1 MRNAVAYRQLS
12 DLPDASRRK
21 VGWTPCAAREQPAPL
36 ASAANPNIVRTLWH
50 GSALSVY
57 EELSLSSF
65 VKCGHEVEVYAYEA
79 IEVPQGVKLCDANEI
94 IPRSEIFSYGSG
106 VARGSFAAF
115 SNLFRLKLLYER
127 GGIWA
132 DSDVL
137 CLKPMHDLPPSFVGR
152 VSDKWLNG
160 ALLRFPQ
167 GDPVCKRL
175 FERAD
180 ALGKDIFLGQ
190 TAELITAEISD
201 PHAGCNILPAS
212 TFYPIAAI
220 ETWKLVDPAQFGEC
234 ERLSMRSHCVHWW
247 NAVLTLSIGLD
258 KDALPPKGS
267 FIYEKA
273 LDVFEAAS
281 AKAWPIESVLPLISK
296 HKAYTQAQAAT
307 RAKDWSQAIG
317 LWEKV
322 LSGFGADK
330 ASADEF
336 VNLARA
342 YRLTGDFESA
352 EKTVEQGRL
361 RYPEFVTLEAERAEV
376 AMARKHWSK
385 AIKHWRTVLDRADGL
400 PRPRYFVRLS
410 LALRNAAKFDAADSV
425 IRQSLSYYPKDMDLA
440 SEFAEIAMARKDWQE
455 AIVRWRAVLNDHG
468 ARASAKCVKR
478 MRLAS
483 LKQAELQGW
492 EKLNS
497 RVSRLL
503 GKFGQN

>member
-1 MRNAVAYRQLS
+1 M
-12 DLPDASRRK
+12 D
-21 VGWTPCAAREQPAPL
+21 
-36 ASAANPNIVRTLWH
+36 
-50 GSALSVY
+50 
-57 EELSLSSF
+57 
-65 VKCGHEVEVYAYEA
+65 
-79 IEVPQGVKLCDANEI
+79 VPPGVCLCDANEI

-106 VARGSFAAF
+106 AARGSFAAF

-137 CLKPMHDLPPSFVGR
+137 CLKPLHDLPPSFVGR

-167 GDPVCKRL
+167 EDQVCKRL
-175 FERAD
+175 YDRAD

-190 TAELITAEISD
+190 TAELITAEISG
-201 PHAGCNILPAS
+201 PRASCTILPANI
-212 TFYPIAAI
+212 FYPIAAI
-220 ETWKLVDPAQFGEC
+220 ETWKLVDPEQFGEC
-234 ERLSMRSHCVHWW
+234 LRLSTDSYCVHWW
-247 NAVLTLSIGLD
+247 NAVLTLSIGLG

-296 HKAYTQAQAAT
+296 HQAYTQAQAAM
-307 RAKDWSQAIG
+307 RAKDWPQAVG
-317 LWEKV
+317 LWERV

-330 ASADEF
+330 ASAAEF

-352 EKTVEQGRL
+352 EKTIEQGRL
-361 RYPEFVTLEAERAEV
+361 RYPEFLTLDAERAEV

-385 AIKHWRTVLDRADGL
+385 AIELWRKVLDRADGV
-400 PRPRYFVRLS
+400 PPSRYFVKMS
-410 LALRNAAKFDAADSV
+410 LALRHDCQFRTADRV
-425 IRQSLSYYPKDMDLA
+425 IRQGLSCHPKDMDLE

-468 ARASAKCVKR
+468 ERAPAKCVKR

-503 GKFGQN
+503 GKFGQIEVGNEHKAERAK